1 VPGQLSADLK
11 ERVLTTIKAGLR
23 KEAKDLQELE
33 GCMLLAE
40 QMYYAGQQLV
50 SNAPMPTG
58 VDMWQPI
65 FASSGG
71 FPRLLYIPGA
81 RLLRDPTDNLCFKG
95 ITFAL

>member
-1 VPGQLSADLK
+1 VPQQLPADLK

-23 KEAKDLQELE
+23 KEAQDLQELE

-40 QMYYAGQQLV
+40 QLHYAGSELV
-50 SNAPMPTG
+50 RNPPMPTG

-71 FPRLLYIPGA
+71 FPRLLYIPGEQQQQ
-81 RLLRDPTDNLCFKG
+81 LLV
-95 ITFAL
+95 